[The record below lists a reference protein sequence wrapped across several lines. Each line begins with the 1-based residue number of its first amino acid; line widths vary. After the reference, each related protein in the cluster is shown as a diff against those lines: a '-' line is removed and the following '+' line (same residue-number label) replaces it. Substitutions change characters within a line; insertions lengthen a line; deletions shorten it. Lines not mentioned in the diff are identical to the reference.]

1 MAGRIFYG
9 WWMVAACLVIAVFSW
24 GLGVFGIGVYLHA
37 IAERHGWSVGSISS
51 AITVSVLLSSVASAF
66 TGPAVGKYGP
76 QPVITLGAFLLSA
89 GVFLIGQVREPW
101 HVFAAFSLSG
111 LGFSC
116 ISVTTLSAALSPWFE
131 RHQGRA
137 VSTAMLGASI
147 GGMTSTPLL
156 IFAISRFGLEQA
168 MIWSAASALVVIL
181 PLAILVLKKSPAEM
195 GLHPDGEPPA
205 PKRDERPARV
215 WSRGQALRTTA
226 FISVVIAFALG
237 LGVQIGFLT
246 HHVSLAVPSM
256 GAGGAAFIVSITAVA
271 AFLGRVALA
280 RWADHV
286 DLRITTAAVL
296 FVAAISL
303 AAIAAVPAAWMLVA
317 ASIAYGLTTGNVTTL
332 SPIIVRQEFGAGVFA
347 SIYGVCWM
355 CIGFASAL
363 GPATFGWLHD
373 YFGGYRE
380 ALMLAAVLDLIAAA
394 VVYLGRPK
402 QAVS

>member
-9 WWMVAACLVIAVFSW
+9 WWMVATCLVIAIFSW

-37 IAERHGWSVGSISS
+37 IAERHGWSLGSISA

-66 TGPAVGKYGP
+66 TGPAVEKYGP
-76 QPVITLGAFLLSA
+76 RLVIGLGVLLLSS
-89 GVFLIGQVREPW
+89 GVLLIGQVREPW
-101 HVFAAFSLSG
+101 HVFGAFSLAG
-111 LGFSC
+111 LGNSC
-116 ISVTTLSAALSPWFE
+116 ISVTALSATLSPWFE

-137 VSTAMLGASI
+137 ISTAMLGASI

-156 IFAISRFGLEQA
+156 IFAISRLGLEQA
-168 MIWSAASALVVIL
+168 MLWSAVAALAVIL
-181 PLAILVLKKSPAEM
+181 PLAIFVLKKSPAEM
-195 GLHPDGEPPA
+195 GLYPDGEPPL
-205 PKRDERPARV
+205 PKSEERPARV
-215 WSRGQALRTTA
+215 WSRSEAMRTTA
-226 FISVVIAFALG
+226 FVSIVIAFALG

-246 HHVSLAVPSM
+246 HHVSLAVPAM
-256 GAGGAAFIVSITAVA
+256 GAGGAAFIVSITAVT

-286 DLRITTAAVL
+286 NLRMTTAAVL
-296 FVAAISL
+296 IVAAVSL
-303 AAIAAVPAAWMLVA
+303 
-317 ASIAYGLTTGNVTTL
+317 ASIASVPAVWMLIAASLVFGLTTGNVTTL

-363 GPATFGWLHD
+363 GPAMFGWLHD

-380 ALMLAAVLDLIAAA
+380 VLILAAILDLIAAV
-394 VVYLGRPK
+394 VVYWGRPK
-402 QAVS
+402 TAVS

>member
-9 WWMVAACLVIAVFSW
+9 WWMVAACLLIAVFSW

-37 IAERHGWSVGSISS
+37 IAELHGWSVGSISS
-51 AITVSVLLSSVASAF
+51 AITVSVLLSSVASAI

-76 QPVITLGAFLLSA
+76 RPIIALGALLIAS
-89 GVFLIGQVREPW
+89 GVFFIGQVREPW

-116 ISVTTLSAALSPWFE
+116 ISVTTLSATLSPWFE

-137 VSTAMLGASI
+137 ISTAMLGASI

-156 IFAISRFGLEQA
+156 IFAISRLGLEQA
-168 MIWSAASALVVIL
+168 MMWSAAVALIVIL
-181 PLAILVLKKSPAEM
+181 PLAIFVLRKSPADM

-205 PKRDERPARV
+205 PKSDDKPVRV
-215 WSRGQALRTTA
+215 WSRSEALRTTA
-226 FISVVIAFALG
+226 FVSVVIAFALG
-237 LGVQIGFLT
+237 LGVQMGFLT
-246 HHVSLAVPSM
+246 HHVTLAVPAL
-256 GAGGAAFIVSITAVA
+256 GAAGAAFIVSITAVA

-296 FVAAISL
+296 FVAALSL
-303 AAIAAVPAAWMLVA
+303 GAIAAVPAAWMLIT
-317 ASIAYGLTTGNVTTL
+317 ASLAYGLTTGNVTTL

-363 GPATFGWLHD
+363 GPAMFGWLHD

-394 VVYLGRPK
+394 VVYLGRPER
-402 QAVS
+402 AVS

>member
-9 WWMVAACLVIAVFSW
+9 WWMVATCLVIAIFSW

-51 AITVSVLLSSVASAF
+51 AITVSILLSSVSSAF

-76 QPVITLGAFLLSA
+76 KPVLGTGAILLSL
-89 GVFLIGQVREPW
+89 GVFLTGQVSEPW
-101 HVFAAFSLSG
+101 HVFAAFALAG
-111 LGFSC
+111 LGNSC
-116 ISVTTLSAALSPWFE
+116 ISVTALSATLSPWFE

-156 IFAISRFGLEQA
+156 IFAISRLGLEQA
-168 MIWSAASALVVIL
+168 MMWSAVAALCVVF
-181 PLAILVLKKSPAEM
+181 PLAVFVLRKSPAEM
-195 GLHPDGEPPA
+195 GLYPDGEPPA
-205 PKRDERPARV
+205 PKTNESAVRV
-215 WSRGQALRTTA
+215 WGRGEAMRTWA
-226 FISVVIAFALG
+226 FASVVIAFALG

-246 HHVSLAVPSM
+246 HHVSLAVPAM
-256 GAGGAAFIVSITAVA
+256 GAGGAAFIVSITAVT

-286 DLRITTAAVL
+286 DLRVTTAGVL
-296 FVAAISL
+296 IL
-303 AAIAAVPAAWMLVA
+303 AAVAVASIAAVPAVWMLIA
-317 ASIAYGLTTGNVTTL
+317 ASLAFGLTTGNVTTL
-332 SPIIVRQEFGAGVFA
+332 SPIIVRREFGPAVFA

-363 GPATFGWLHD
+363 GPAMFGWLHD

-380 ALMLAAVLDLIAAA
+380 VLMLAAVLNLVAAV

-402 QAVS
+402 TAVS

>member
-9 WWMVAACLVIAVFSW
+9 WWMVAACLLIAVFSW

-37 IAERHGWSVGSISS
+37 IAELHGWSVGSISS
-51 AITVSVLLSSVASAF
+51 AITVSVLLSSVASAI

-76 QPVITLGAFLLSA
+76 RPIIALGALLIAS
-89 GVFLIGQVREPW
+89 GVFFIGQVREPW

-116 ISVTTLSAALSPWFE
+116 ISVTTLSATLSPWFE

-137 VSTAMLGASI
+137 ISTAMLGASI

-156 IFAISRFGLEQA
+156 IFAISRLGLEQA
-168 MIWSAASALVVIL
+168 MMWSAAAALIVIL
-181 PLAILVLKKSPAEM
+181 PLAIFVLRKSPADM
-195 GLHPDGEPPA
+195 GLHPDGEPSA
-205 PKRDERPARV
+205 PKSDDKPVRV
-215 WSRGQALRTTA
+215 WSRSEALRTTA
-226 FISVVIAFALG
+226 FVSVVIAFALG
-237 LGVQIGFLT
+237 LGVQMGFLT
-246 HHVSLAVPSM
+246 HHVTLAVPAL
-256 GAGGAAFIVSITAVA
+256 GAAGAAFIVSITAVA

-296 FVAAISL
+296 FVAALSL
-303 AAIAAVPAAWMLVA
+303 GAIAAVPAAWMLIT
-317 ASIAYGLTTGNVTTL
+317 ASLAYGLTTGNVTTL

-363 GPATFGWLHD
+363 GPAMFGWLHD

-380 ALMLAAVLDLIAAA
+380 ALMLAAVLDLIAAV
-394 VVYLGRPK
+394 VVYLGRPER
-402 QAVS
+402 AVS

>member
-9 WWMVAACLVIAVFSW
+9 WWMVAACLVIAIFSW

-37 IAERHGWSVGSISS
+37 IAERHGWSVGSISA
-51 AITVSVLLSSVASAF
+51 AITVSVLLSSIASAL

-76 QPVITLGAFLLSA
+76 RPVVALGALLLAS
-89 GVFLIGQVREPW
+89 GVFFIGQVREPW
-101 HVFAAFSLSG
+101 HVFAAFALSG
-111 LGFSC
+111 LGYSC

-131 RHQGRA
+131 RQQGRA

-156 IFAISRFGLEQA
+156 IFAISRLGLEQA
-168 MIWSAASALVVIL
+168 MLWAATAALVVIL
-181 PLAILVLKKSPAEM
+181 PLALFVLRKSPAEM
-195 GLHPDGEPPA
+195 GLYPDGEPPA
-205 PKRDERPARV
+205 PKHGEKPKRV
-215 WSRGQALRTTA
+215 WSRKEALRTTA

-246 HHVSLAVPSM
+246 HHVTLAVPM
-256 GAGGAAFIVSITAVA
+256 LGAGGAAFIVSITAVA

-286 DLRITTAAVL
+286 DLRVTAAAVL
-296 FVAAISL
+296 FVAALSL

-317 ASIAYGLTTGNVTTL
+317 ASLAYGLTTGNVTTL

-347 SIYGVCWM
+347 AIYGVCWM

-363 GPATFGWLHD
+363 GPAMFGWLHD

-380 ALMLAAVLDLIAAA
+380 ALALAAALDLIAAA

-402 QAVS
+402 PAVS